1 MTASDTTVDK
11 GNRFLITNQNKQP
24 TIINEFNHTA
34 NEAAAATDQLHP
46 LPWEIYEVAKHP
58 MEAQVD

>member
-11 GNRFLITNQNKQP
+11 GNRFLNTKQNKQP
-24 TIINEFNHTA
+24 TIIN
-34 NEAAAATDQLHP
+34 AATDQLHP
-46 LPWEIYEVAKHP
+46 LPWEIYAVAKHP